1 MRILAMMCSALLA
14 AACTSAP
21 AQAGRPALI
30 MHADADSRAE
40 LLSVVRAALHNA
52 PLLLADDALTQES
65 FLLIEAR
72 QRFDTHGLPVNGREL
87 GRPERFLLSAD
98 GKRCV
103 LTQER
108 TGQHWVLARTQCK
121 TCD

>member
-1 MRILAMMCSALLA
+1 MVYVALLA

-21 AQAGRPALI
+21 VRAGRPALI
-30 MHADADSRAE
+30 VHATADSRAD
-40 LLSVVRAALHNA
+40 LLSVVRAALHSA

-65 FLLIEAR
+65 ILLIEPR
-72 QRFDTHGLPVNGREL
+72 QRLDANGLPVNGREL
-87 GRPERFLLSAD
+87 GLPERFLLSID

-108 TGQHWVLARTQCK
+108 TQQHWVLARTQCK
-121 TCD
+121 ATTN